1 MDDLEELEYLS
12 LVSKVASEIK
22 NHTGIDDKTLSE
34 FVINL
39 YEHSKTYDEF
49 KENVLASGGEF
60 AESFLQNIARLIRE
74 LHPKLK
80 AKAQDDIVD
89 QNKITEPNLT
99 SKRDDVGR
107 KRELFPGL
115 SIPDHSNLEKSNEDS
130 DLMNDTMNE
139 LNQLASSSRS
149 RRLDNSRNSSY
160 RERSRSPPPSY
171 RGRDRSP
178 TDRYI
183 PNRPR
188 DGGSASRRRKTNAY
202 SGFPKLHE
210 IYPGI
215 VSSIKDFG
223 AFVTLDGFSQRT
235 DGLVH
240 VSNLMGGRRVE
251 HPSDVVSYGQPVLVK
266 VTRVDEASKRIGLSM
281 KEVDQVTGEDL
292 KPKTDD
298 NAVYRGTGAN
308 SVGLNGDGDQ
318 KNGQGSDFFDPGRN
332 NGRKRLTSPEI
343 WELQQLAASGTISL
357 SSIPGFQEDFTTFNN
372 PELKPEDDEDVEIE
386 LRDEEPR
393 FLAGQTKLSLKLSP
407 IKVLKAPDGSLSR
420 AAMQGQVLASDRRE
434 MRQKETRLQSEKE
447 LEKQDLSLVW
457 NDTMARPEDK
467 KFAQDIR
474 NTAAKQMTT
483 QAPSWRQS
491 AKGPDISYGKKTS
504 LSMKEQRENLPVFK
518 LRKAFLEAVFKNQ
531 VLVLLG
537 ETGSGKTTQISQ
549 YLAEEGYTDNRKIVG
564 CTQPRRVA
572 AMSVAKR
579 VAEEVGC
586 RVGEE
591 VGYTIRFEDKTSR
604 MTQIKYM
611 TDGML
616 QRECLVDP
624 LLKKYSVIILDEAHE
639 RTVAT
644 DVLFGLL
651 KHTVTKRPDLKLIVT
666 SATLDAERF
675 SSYFHKCPIFTI
687 PGRSYPVEIL
697 YAKQPESDYLDA
709 ALLTVMQIHLTEG
722 PGDILVFL
730 TGQEEIDTSCE
741 ILHERTKM
749 LGDSVPELVIL
760 PVYSA
765 LPSETQSRIF
775 EPAPPGGRKVVIAT
789 NIAETSLTIDGI
801 YYVVDPGFVKQS
813 CFDPKLG
820 MDSLVVTPIS
830 QAQARQ
836 RSGRAGRTGPGKCY
850 RLYTENAFQNEML
863 PSPVP
868 EIQRQNLSY
877 TILMLKAMGINDLL
891 NFDFMDPPP
900 AQTMVAALQNLY
912 ALSALDDEGLLTPL
926 GRKMAD
932 FPMEPQLS
940 KVLITSVELGCSEEL
955 LTIIAMLS
963 VPNIWSR
970 PREKQQEADKH
981 RAQFSNPE
989 SDHLTLLNVYTAWKT
1004 NRCSDNWCYEHYIQ
1018 ARGLRRVED
1027 VRKQILRLM
1036 DRYRQPVIS
1045 CGRNRELILR
1055 ALCSGH
1061 FTNVAKR
1068 DSHEGCYRTTV
1079 ENAQVYMHPSSV
1091 LFGKPAEWVIYH
1103 ELIQTTKEYM
1113 HTVSTIHPRWLVEVA
1128 PTFFKFANPNQIS
1141 KSKKG
1146 QKVVPLF
1153 NRFEKADEWRLSK
1166 QKRGR

>member
-39 YEHSKTYDEF
+39 YEKSKTYDEF
-49 KENVLASGGEF
+49 KGNVQASGGDF
-60 AESFLQNIARLIRE
+60 ADSFLQNVARLIRE

-80 AKAQDDIVD
+80 ATSQVD
-89 QNKITEPNLT
+89 RNSGNKKTEESNITSEGDNT
-99 SKRDDVGR
+99 NR
-107 KRELFPGL
+107 KRELFPSL
-115 SIPDHSNLEKSNEDS
+115 SIPDHRNFENVQKDS
-130 DLMNDTMNE
+130 DLMDDTMND
-139 LNQLASSSRS
+139 LSRLSSSSRS
-149 RRLDNSRNSSY
+149 RRSDNTRDIY
-160 RERSRSPPPSY
+160 
-171 RGRDRSP
+171 RDRSTSP
-178 TDRYI
+178 RRTFRDGDRHTSDRYV
-183 PNRPR
+183 PSRSR
-188 DGGSASRRRKTNAY
+188 DSSSASRRHKTNTMN
-202 SGFPKLHE
+202 GFPKLNE
-210 IYPGI
+210 VYSGI
-215 VSSIKDFG
+215 VSGIKDFG
-223 AFVTLDGFSQRT
+223 AFVTLDGFSRRT

-240 VSNLMGGRRVE
+240 ISNIMSGRRVE
-251 HPSDVVSYGQPVLVK
+251 HPSEVVAYGQPVLVK
-266 VTRVDEASKRIGLSM
+266 VIRVDEASKRIGLSM
-281 KEVDQVTGEDL
+281 KEVDQITGEDL
-292 KPKTDD
+292 KPETEENDF
-298 NAVYRGTGAN
+298 YRGTGAN
-308 SVGLNGDGDQ
+308 SVGLNTNEKQAQTADIFGAG
-318 KNGQGSDFFDPGRN
+318 KN

-343 WELQQLAASGTISL
+343 WELQQLAASGAIS
-357 SSIPGFQEDFTTFNN
+357 SSNIPGFQEELTTFNN
-372 PELKPEDDEDVEIE
+372 PELKPEDDEDFEIE

-407 IKVLKAPDGSLSR
+407 IKVVKAPDGSLSR

-434 MRQKETRLQSEKE
+434 MRQKEARMQSEKE

-457 NDTMARPEDK
+457 NDTMARPEDN
-467 KFAQDIR
+467 KFVQDIR
-474 NTAAKQMTT
+474 SSAAQQVTAQI
-483 QAPSWRQS
+483 PNWRQRS
-491 AKGPDISYGKKTS
+491 VKGPDVSYGRKTS

-537 ETGSGKTTQISQ
+537 ETGSGKTTQITQ

-624 LLKKYSVIILDEAHE
+624 LLRKYSVIILDEAHE
-639 RTVAT
+639 RTVST

-709 ALLTVMQIHLTEG
+709 ALLTIMQIHLTEG

-749 LGDSVPELVIL
+749 LGDTVPELVIL

-765 LPSETQSRIF
+765 LPSEVQSRIF

-863 PSPVP
+863 PSPIP

-900 AQTMVAALQNLY
+900 AQTMIAALQNLY
-912 ALSALDDEGLLTPL
+912 ALSALDDEGLLTTL

-940 KVLITSVELGCSEEL
+940 KVLITSVELGCSEEI

-963 VPNIWSR
+963 APNIWSR

-1027 VRKQILRLM
+1027 VRKQLLRLM
-1036 DRYRQPVIS
+1036 DRYHQPVIS

-1068 DSHEGCYRTTV
+1068 DSQEGCYRTTV

-1146 QKVVPLF
+1146 TKVVPLF
-1153 NRFEKADEWRLSK
+1153 NRFEKADEWRISK
-1166 QKRGR
+1166 QRRGK